1 MAHLLLQWEIK
12 LYSKLKYFIKN
23 VFLLFSSINCIARDH
38 MQQQLVLQRDPAWT
52 VCLALGCSETFA
64 STGRF
69 LLLLYFL
76 LSDMRMFC
84 GVCFEPTPS
93 MSW

>member
-1 MAHLLLQWEIK
+1 MAHLLLQWETK

-52 VCLALGCSETFA
+52 VCSVLGSFETFA

-69 LLLLYFL
+69 LLLLFFFFCFQIRACFVMSALKQL
-76 LSDMRMFC
+76 L
-84 GVCFEPTPS
+84 V
-93 MSW
+93 